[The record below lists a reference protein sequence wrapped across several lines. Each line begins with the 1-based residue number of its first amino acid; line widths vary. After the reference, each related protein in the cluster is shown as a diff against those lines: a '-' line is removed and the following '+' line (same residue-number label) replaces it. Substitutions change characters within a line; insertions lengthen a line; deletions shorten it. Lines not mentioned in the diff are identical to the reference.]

1 MKTLFPKQQEA
12 VDIHLSHLASRRASL
27 DTSKTGTGKTV
38 VACAVAKNFRHVCV
52 VCPKIVI
59 PSWKRELESVG
70 VTPIFV
76 LNYEKL
82 KTGNTP
88 FVEKEG
94 KKKFYWT
101 VPDDTLVIWDEVHYC
116 KGAMSQN
123 SELLI
128 AATRKELYNLMLSA
142 TAAKDPTEMRA
153 IGYALGLHNLT
164 KDTLTQMSW
173 FRWMKRYGCR
183 MDQFRNW
190 VAGPLKYLAELNN
203 VLYPEYAVSLRPS
216 DLPSAFMEN
225 HVITEPLTFMNT
237 KDIVD
242 AYSSVMSE
250 TLIDL
255 VSGDR
260 QPEPSILTEILR
272 ARQVVEACKVPETC
286 LLVEQA
292 LDEGYSTVVFV
303 SFTDTINMF
312 LRVFPDAAVVRGG
325 QSDAERESNIQAFQN
340 NEKRVLICNSAAGGT
355 GVSLHDIHGDHP
367 RMTFINPSYNLI
379 EYVQTL
385 GRVHR
390 NGAKSHA
397 VQRVLVAADTIEE
410 EIISAIERKRLQS
423 DTLHATNLPDTN
435 SES

>member
-1 MKTLFPKQQEA
+1 
-12 VDIHLSHLASRRASL
+12 
-27 DTSKTGTGKTV
+27 
-38 VACAVAKNFRHVCV
+38 
-52 VCPKIVI
+52 
-59 PSWKRELESVG
+59 
-70 VTPIFV
+70 
-76 LNYEKL
+76 
-82 KTGNTP
+82 
-88 FVEKEG
+88 
-94 KKKFYWT
+94 
-101 VPDDTLVIWDEVHYC
+101 
-116 KGAMSQN
+116 MSQN